1 MHSIDFLLIIP
12 ECFQI
17 VLINFFLLFAIC
29 FSYYR
34 KNSMLEKPNLLLK
47 EKSSLINQSFLPAK
61 IRGKPAHLSVADQTN
76 HRILEQQKNK
86 KRWQN
91 DTLSQ
96 YFGVVKV
103 IGALIPTPIAK
114 IEPITQLIIL
124 ALVCSSILYINC
136 PVVYAVG
143 LTDSIIW
150 DNFGRLMS
158 VLICVSASGSLILS
172 IAAIS
177 RFGRYEFLFIIW
189 LSIIGM
195 LCLIKSYNFLT
206 LYLSIELQSLSFYML
221 AAMRSR
227 TEASAEAGLKYF
239 ILSAFSSA
247 ILLLGITL
255 IYAATGSQNF
265 ADLNIIINY
274 FNSQL
279 NIPISLNIGLGC
291 ICISLLFKLAAAPFH
306 AWIADVYEGSPT
318 PITAFFAITAKIGAC
333 AALIRVMELHFT
345 IFGLLP
351 FIAIL
356 SLIIGSLSAMRQVK
370 LKRLLAFSGVTNVG
384 WFILALITGQWHL
397 LVIHLVIYILL
408 SICLFSIF
416 ILPLFRT
423 HPNLQYRQ
431 RTALQGQH
439 IIDHG
444 TDSLAIKYI
453 SDLNQLHKTN
463 PSLAFAMVIAFFS
476 LAGIPPLA
484 GFYSKYLIINALT
497 QTEQYLTL
505 LIALASAVLS
515 AFYYIR
521 VIKTIY
527 FPPLELRFTLNK
539 PRKIKGT
546 TKQQNSKVKSLAKDR
561 FKMFT
566 IMTVSS
572 NAYICAFSAILTIFF
587 FIKPDYFCIWV
598 ILSLLG

>member
-17 VLINFFLLFAIC
+17 ALINFFLLFAIC
-29 FSYYR
+29 FSYHKKNPDSENHNVSLEEKRLLFNQDLAPAEPGR
-34 KNSMLEKPNLLLK
+34 KEVQGSKKISRNNNSSQNFG
-47 EKSSLINQSFLPAK
+47 IAK
-61 IRGKPAHLSVADQTN
+61 TTGA
-76 HRILEQQKNK
+76 
-86 KRWQN
+86 
-91 DTLSQ
+91 
-96 YFGVVKV
+96 KV
-103 IGALIPTPIAK
+103 PTPIAK
-114 IEPITQLIIL
+114 IESIIQLIIL
-124 ALVCSSILYINC
+124 ALVCSSILYTNS

-150 DNFGRLMS
+150 DSLGRYMS

-206 LYLSIELQSLSFYML
+206 IYLSIELQSLSFYML

-255 IYAATGSQNF
+255 VYAATGSQNF

-274 FNSQL
+274 FNSQSSV
-279 NIPISLNIGLGC
+279 PISLNIGLGC
-291 ICISLLFKLAAAPFH
+291 VCISLLFKLAAAPFH

-333 AALIRVMELHFT
+333 AALIRVMELHVTTFA
-345 IFGLLP
+345 LLP
-351 FIAIL
+351 FTAVL

-397 LVIHLVIYILL
+397 LIIHLVIYILL
-408 SICLFSIF
+408 STCLFSIF

-423 HPNLQYRQ
+423 HPNLEYRQ
-431 RTALQGQH
+431 RTDVLGQH

-463 PSLAFAMVIAFFS
+463 PTLAFAMVIAFFS

-497 QTEQYLTL
+497 QTEQYLIL
-505 LIALASAVLS
+505 LIALVSAVLS

-527 FPPLELRFTLNK
+527 FPPLELRFTLNE
-539 PRKIKGT
+539 PSSKGAVL
-546 TKQQNSKVKSLAKDR
+546 KQQNSKVKNLTKDR

-566 IMTVSS
+566 IMAVSS

-587 FIKPDYFCIWV
+587 FIKPDYFCTWV
-598 ILSLLG
+598 ILSQLG

>member
-17 VLINFFLLFAIC
+17 ALINFFLLFAIC
-29 FSYYR
+29 FSYHKKNPDSENHNVSLEEKRLLFNQDLAPAEPGR
-34 KNSMLEKPNLLLK
+34 KEVQGSKKISRNNNSSQNFG
-47 EKSSLINQSFLPAK
+47 IAK
-61 IRGKPAHLSVADQTN
+61 TTGA
-76 HRILEQQKNK
+76 
-86 KRWQN
+86 
-91 DTLSQ
+91 
-96 YFGVVKV
+96 KV
-103 IGALIPTPIAK
+103 PTPIAK
-114 IEPITQLIIL
+114 IESIIQLIIL
-124 ALVCSSILYINC
+124 ALVCSSILYTNS

-150 DNFGRLMS
+150 DSLGRYMS

-206 LYLSIELQSLSFYML
+206 IYLSIELQSLSFYML

-255 IYAATGSQNF
+255 VYAATGSQNF

-274 FNSQL
+274 FNSQSSV
-279 NIPISLNIGLGC
+279 PISLNIGLGC
-291 ICISLLFKLAAAPFH
+291 VCISLLFKLAAAPFH

-333 AALIRVMELHFT
+333 AALIRVMELHVTTFA
-345 IFGLLP
+345 LLP
-351 FIAIL
+351 FTAVL

-397 LVIHLVIYILL
+397 LIIHLVIYILL
-408 SICLFSIF
+408 STCLFSIF

-423 HPNLQYRQ
+423 HPNLEYRQ
-431 RTALQGQH
+431 RTDVLGQH

-463 PSLAFAMVIAFFS
+463 PTLAFAMVIAFFS

-497 QTEQYLTL
+497 QTEQYLIL
-505 LIALASAVLS
+505 LIALVSAVLS

-527 FPPLELRFTLNK
+527 FPPLELRFTLNE
-539 PRKIKGT
+539 PSSKGAVL
-546 TKQQNSKVKSLAKDR
+546 KQQNSKVKNLTKDR

-566 IMTVSS
+566 IMAVSS
-572 NAYICAFSAILTIFF
+572 NACLLYTSPSPRDRQKSRMPSSA
-587 FIKPDYFCIWV
+587 
-598 ILSLLG
+598 

>member
-17 VLINFFLLFAIC
+17 ALINFFLLFAIC

-34 KNSMLEKPNLLLK
+34 KNPMPEKPNLLLK
-47 EKSSLINQSFLPAK
+47 EKSSLFNLGSLPAQK
-61 IRGKPAHLSVADQTN
+61 VQDKPAHLSVADQSN
-76 HRILEQQKNK
+76 YKEQQKSK
-86 KRWQN
+86 KKWQN
-91 DTLSQ
+91 KTVSQ
-96 YFGVVKV
+96 YFGVVKA
-103 IGALIPTPIAK
+103 IAARIPTPIAK
-114 IEPITQLIIL
+114 IEPIIQLIIL
-124 ALVCSSILYINC
+124 ALICSSILYINC

-143 LTDSIIW
+143 LTDSLIW
-150 DNFGRLMS
+150 DSLSRLMS
-158 VLICVSASGSLILS
+158 VLICASASGSLILS

-221 AAMRSR
+221 AAMRSK

-255 IYAATGSQNF
+255 VYAATGSQNF
-265 ADLNIIINY
+265 ADLNILINY
-274 FNSQL
+274 FNSQS
-279 NIPISLNIGLGC
+279 NIPVSLNIGLGC
-291 ICISLLFKLAAAPFH
+291 VCISLLFKLAAAPFH

-333 AALIRVMELHFT
+333 AALIRVLELNFT

-397 LVIHLVIYILL
+397 LVIHLIIYILL
-408 SICLFSIF
+408 STCLFSIF

-527 FPPLELRFTLNK
+527 FPPLELRFTLNNPK
-539 PRKIKGT
+539 KIKGT

-598 ILSLLG
+598 ILSQLG

>member
-1 MHSIDFLLIIP
+1 
-12 ECFQI
+12 
-17 VLINFFLLFAIC
+17 
-29 FSYYR
+29 
-34 KNSMLEKPNLLLK
+34 
-47 EKSSLINQSFLPAK
+47 
-61 IRGKPAHLSVADQTN
+61 
-76 HRILEQQKNK
+76 
-86 KRWQN
+86 
-91 DTLSQ
+91 
-96 YFGVVKV
+96 
-103 IGALIPTPIAK
+103 
-114 IEPITQLIIL
+114 
-124 ALVCSSILYINC
+124 
-136 PVVYAVG
+136 
-143 LTDSIIW
+143 
-150 DNFGRLMS
+150 
-158 VLICVSASGSLILS
+158 
-172 IAAIS
+172 
-177 RFGRYEFLFIIW
+177 
-189 LSIIGM
+189 M

-206 LYLSIELQSLSFYML
+206 IYLSVELQSLSFYML

-274 FNSQL
+274 FNSQS

-291 ICISLLFKLAAAPFH
+291 VCISLLFKLAAAPFH

-333 AALIRVMELHFT
+333 AALIRVMELHVT
-345 IFGLLP
+345 TFGLLP
-351 FIAIL
+351 FIAVL

-397 LVIHLVIYILL
+397 LIIHLVIYILL

-416 ILPLFRT
+416 ILP
-423 HPNLQYRQ
+423 NLEYRQ
-431 RTALQGQH
+431 RTAYSLGQH
-439 IIDHG
+439 IVDHG

-505 LIALASAVLS
+505 LIALVSAVLS

-527 FPPLELRFTLNK
+527 FPPLELRFTQLRRYNPSSLDEGLNK
-539 PRKIKGT
+539 PTKIKAT
-546 TKQQNSKVKSLAKDR
+546 IRQQNPKVKSLVKDR

-566 IMTVSS
+566 IMVVSS
-572 NAYICAFSAILTIFF
+572 NAYICAFSTILTIFF
-587 FIKPDYFCIWV
+587 FIKPDYFCIW
-598 ILSLLG
+598 IIFSQLG

>member
-17 VLINFFLLFAIC
+17 ALINFFLLFAIC

-34 KNSMLEKPNLLLK
+34 KNPTPEKPNFPLK
-47 EKSSLINQSFLPAK
+47 EKSSLLNLSFLPAK
-61 IRGKPAHLSVADQTN
+61 AQGKSVHLSVADQIN
-76 HRILEQQKNK
+76 HKEQQKNK

-91 DTLSQ
+91 KTLSQ
-96 YFGVVKV
+96 YFGAVKV

-114 IEPITQLIIL
+114 IEPIIQLIIL
-124 ALVCSSILYINC
+124 ALACSSILYINC
-136 PVVYAVG
+136 PVIYAVG

-150 DNFGRLMS
+150 DSLGRLMS

-274 FNSQL
+274 FNSQS

-291 ICISLLFKLAAAPFH
+291 VCISLLFKLAAAPFH

-333 AALIRVMELHFT
+333 AALIRVMELHLT

-408 SICLFSIF
+408 STCLFSIF

-463 PSLAFAMVIAFFS
+463 PSLALAMIIAFFS

-505 LIALASAVLS
+505 LTALASAVLS

-521 VIKTIY
+521 VIKTVY

-539 PRKIKGT
+539 HKKIKGT
-546 TKQQNSKVKSLAKDR
+546 TKQQNSKIKSLAKDR

-566 IMTVSS
+566 IMTVSP

-598 ILSLLG
+598 ILSQLG